1 VVELNVEP
9 ATLPDRRAFI
19 GGDNAMM
26 IDGGYRHWIFAAHGR

>member
-19 GGDNAMM
+19 GADNAMM
-26 IDGGYRHWIFAAHGR
+26 IDGGYRHWAFAAHGR